1 MASVW
6 IGRFHFLSPP
16 RANRSNRGAPE
27 QLESFAEQGATG
39 DWSVNHGGTEPPVVD
54 DVAPLLE
61 VVGITKRFGATEA
74 LRGVSFALQR
84 GESHALV
91 GRNGAGKSTMVG
103 VITGLI
109 QPDAG
114 EVRFDGKVA
123 PPIAQRERWRSQV
136 ACVYQK
142 PTVIPTMTVGENL
155 YLNAYP
161 GSDRGWVSWKTL
173 RSDGESLLAEWGI
186 DVDVETKVSQLT
198 VGERQLVEI
207 ARALRLGTRF
217 IVLDEP
223 TAQLEAKEIEHLFT
237 QMRRLQ
243 GAGVTFLYI
252 SHHLEEIYEVC
263 HTVTVLRDGRHVITA
278 PTTAMTKDDL
288 VTAMVGSAVAGFTR
302 ATVAKAAMS
311 PGAVLSVT
319 GLTVEGWCRDV
330 SFEVRAGEC
339 LGLAGLKGCGS
350 TQVADAIV
358 GLLTPE
364 AGTIFVAGKELPT
377 GRVDHAIE
385 SGVGYVPEDR
395 HTRGFVGAMSVEEN
409 VTLTLLD
416 RLGPLGLVSHATRRS
431 VAEKTIESMDIVVSS
446 PDQPVSELS
455 GGNQQKTVIGRAMVT
470 DPRVLVLIGPTAG
483 VDIAAKQALLDLI
496 RGSSELAVLM
506 IADELDELS
515 ICDRVLVMFGGR
527 IVKEF
532 GFDWV
537 DHELVA
543 AMEGVQAG
551 AVPGGPV
558 A

>member
-1 MASVW
+1 M
-6 IGRFHFLSPP
+6 
-16 RANRSNRGAPE
+16 
-27 QLESFAEQGATG
+27 ESAAEAAATG
-39 DWSVNHGGTEPPVVD
+39 DRSADRHGVGPPIEGGPD
-54 DVAPLLE
+54 PLLE
-61 VVGITKRFGATEA
+61 VVGVSKRFGATEA
-74 LRGVSFALQR
+74 LRSVSFALKK

-109 QPDAG
+109 QPDTG
-114 EVRFDGKVA
+114 EVRFDGQLA

-142 PTVIPTMTVGENL
+142 PTVIPTMTVVENL

-161 GSDRGWVSWKTL
+161 GSGRGWVNWKNL
-173 RSDGESLLAEWGI
+173 RREGKSLLAEWGI
-186 DVDVETKVSQLT
+186 DVDIETKVSQLT

-223 TAQLEAKEIEHLFT
+223 TAQLEAKEIEHLFD

-243 GAGVTFLYI
+243 EAGVSFLYI

-263 HTVTVLRDGRHVITA
+263 HTVTVLRDGRHVTTA
-278 PTTAMTKDDL
+278 PTAAMAKDDL
-288 VTAMVGSAVAGFTR
+288 VTAMVGSAVTEFTR
-302 ATVAKAAMS
+302 ATVAKAALS
-311 PGAVLSVT
+311 PGAVLSVS
-319 GLTVEGWCRDV
+319 GLTIDGWCRDV
-330 SFEVRAGEC
+330 SFEVKAGEC

-358 GLLTPE
+358 GLLTPD
-364 AGTIFVAGKELPT
+364 AGSIFVAGAELPT

-385 SGVGYVPEDR
+385 AGVGYVPEDR
-395 HTRGFVGAMSVEEN
+395 HSRGFVGGMSVEEN

-416 RLGPLGLVSHATRRS
+416 RLGPLGFVSHATRRS
-431 VAEKTIESMDIVVSS
+431 VAERTIDAMDIVVSS
-446 PDQPVSELS
+446 PDQPVAELS
-455 GGNQQKTVIGRAMVT
+455 GGNQQKTVIGRAMTT

-496 RGSSELAVLM
+496 RGSTGLAVLM

-515 ICDRVLVMFGGR
+515 ICDRILVMFGGR

-537 DHELVA
+537 DQELVA
-543 AMEGVQAG
+543 AMEGVQEEAQ
-551 AVPGGPV
+551 AEEAPGTASEP
-558 A
+558 